1 MKQLARRNYENFE
14 KTVKFLAFKVNKSVY
29 IAKSRQRYYQILNNI
44 SLHVPNH
51 ALKDVYMLNN
61 GTIKSTNSS
70 CYTLFLITIII
81 FFSHI
86 ISSKHTH
93 LVFCTFFRICPT
105 IFECWHGWRKRINF
119 KKQKFSLR
127 VSDFACFFPASCSL

>member
-29 IAKSRQRYYQILNNI
+29 IAKSQQRYYQILNNI

-81 FFSHI
+81 IFFSYNLIKTYSLGFLHI
-86 ISSKHTH
+86 
-93 LVFCTFFRICPT
+93 F
-105 IFECWHGWRKRINF
+105 
-119 KKQKFSLR
+119 
-127 VSDFACFFPASCSL
+127 